1 MGNSNSRSQSRQSE
15 HDKWEQRR
23 ISELNN
29 DIYRYQIDN
38 YRLLRENSNL
48 NMDKLN
54 TINSNNNTLVRFR
67 GKKEDLNYNIQFN
80 TTSFNNLKENADTTD
95 SRMTEITGI
104 NDKLQKDTLNYMLLD
119 VNTKK
124 NIFNLIKSQN
134 DLIEKNR
141 LDLLKNT
148 DKTNQ
153 KFTYSLEQYNEI
165 KNIDTI
171 FFILYYFLFIVLLFF
186 VIFKFKYSILLK
198 IIISLLFLLY
208 PFVIYTI
215 ETIIYNIIYSLYL
228 YTFSIFTIEKG
239 Y

>member
-23 ISELNN
+23 IFELNN
-29 DIYRYQIDN
+29 DISRYHIDN
-38 YRLLRENSNL
+38 IRLSSENNNL
-48 NMDKLN
+48 NIDKLN
-54 TINSNNNTLVRFR
+54 TINSNNNTLVRFS
-67 GKKEDLNYNIQFN
+67 GKKKDLNDNIQFN
-80 TTSFNNLKENADTTD
+80 TTSFNKLKEDADTTD
-95 SRMTEITGI
+95 SRMTEITDI

-165 KNIDTI
+165 KNINTI

-186 VIFKFKYSILLK
+186 VIFKFNYSILLK